1 MSNELTIHSAPV
13 IPYSDMEKM
22 AGVIAQSGL
31 FGVRHP
37 AQALALML
45 VAQAEGLHPATAAR
59 DYHVI
64 QGRPALR
71 TDAMLAR
78 FQAAGGKVQWHDYT
92 DDVVS
97 ATFGHPAGGSLRV
110 EWTIERARTAGLA
123 GKETWKQ
130 YPRAMLRARV
140 ISEGI
145 RTVYPGVLSGM
156 YTPEEVRDMAEVP
169 VPHDPS
175 YPALPALPSPLPTT
189 VAYDVD
195 KAERT
200 IASFDD
206 VTKMR
211 VWLATERKRMGWR
224 PGDPLYEALK
234 AVATERAETIGKE
247 KAAKEGRPPL
257 SPAPGKAETM
267 ESLKATSDDQLEQ
280 I

>member
-1 MSNELTIHSAPV
+1 MATDLIL

-37 AQALALML
+37 VQALALML
-45 VAQAEGLHPATAAR
+45 VAQAEGLHPATAAQ
-59 DYHVI
+59 DYHII

-97 ATFGHPAGGSLRV
+97 ATFSHPAGGSLRV

-156 YTPEEVRDMAEVP
+156 YTPEEVGDMAPHPAETVEVKGQAETTG
-169 VPHDPS
+169 PS
-175 YPALPALPSPLPTT
+175 LAP
-189 VAYDVD
+189 AYDLKGAGFVIQS
-195 KAERT
+195 
-200 IASFDD
+200 IAD
-206 VTKMR
+206 VTELR
-211 VWLATERKRMGWR
+211 IWLAGERKRMGWR

-234 AVATERAETIGKE
+234 GVAAARAEEIEVQKE
-247 KAAKEGRPPL
+247 EPHLDNR
-257 SPAPGKAETM
+257 
-267 ESLKATSDDQLEQ
+267 LEK

>member
-1 MSNELTIHSAPV
+1 MDSLVPV
-13 IPYSDMEKM
+13 YQIKVPFEHQQILAAS
-22 AGVIAQSGL
+22 IAKSGL
-31 FGVRHP
+31 FGIKTTD
-37 AQALALML
+37 QALVLMALCES
-45 VAQAEGLHPATAAR
+45 EGLHPIRAAQ
-59 DYHVI
+59 DYHII

-156 YTPEEVRDMAEVP
+156 YTPEEIRDMAPHPAETVEVKG
-169 VPHDPS
+169 PS
-175 YPALPALPSPLPTT
+175 ETTGPLLAP
-189 VAYDVD
+189 AYDLDAAGFVIQS
-195 KAERT
+195 
-200 IASFDD
+200 IAD
-206 VTKMR
+206 VTELR
-211 VWLATERKRMGWR
+211 IWLAGERKRMGWR

-234 AVATERAETIGKE
+234 GVAAARAEEIEAKKE
-247 KAAKEGRPPL
+247 EPHLDNR
-257 SPAPGKAETM
+257 
-267 ESLKATSDDQLEQ
+267 
-280 I
+280 

>member
-37 AQALALML
+37 VQALALML
-45 VAQAEGLHPATAAR
+45 VAQAEGLHPATAAQ
-59 DYHVI
+59 DYHII

-97 ATFGHPAGGSLRV
+97 ATFSHPAGGSLRV

-156 YTPEEVRDMAEVP
+156 YTPEEIRDMAPHPAETVEVKG
-169 VPHDPS
+169 PS
-175 YPALPALPSPLPTT
+175 ETTGPLLAP
-189 VAYDVD
+189 AYDLEAAGFVIQS
-195 KAERT
+195 
-200 IASFDD
+200 IAD
-206 VTKMR
+206 VTELR
-211 VWLATERKRMGWR
+211 IWLAGERKRMGWR

-234 AVATERAETIGKE
+234 GVAAARAEEIEVQK
-247 KAAKEGRPPL
+247 
-257 SPAPGKAETM
+257 
-267 ESLKATSDDQLEQ
+267 
-280 I
+280 